1 MIHTYNKEI
10 VPMCKP
16 LSSWL
21 AVVAASLALT
31 VPTFAGPGITVE
43 YSGDEVVETAESKS
57 KSKVY
62 STPTM
67 ERREMS
73 EGGQQMIAITRH
85 DKKVMW
91 TLMPEEK
98 MFMSVPIGQ
107 SVKQKEDKTDLAAYK
122 IEQTP
127 MGQETLNGIVMNKG
141 KMIMTGKDGSKMGGF
156 MWTTKEGIIAKM
168 DALSLE
174 KGKKDR
180 FKLEMTN
187 LKIAKQP
194 ADLFEIPQ
202 GYEKMDMDA
211 MGAMEGMGDM
221 GNMMKGMFGK

>member
-1 MIHTYNKEI
+1 MYKQ
-10 VPMCKP
+10 
-16 LSSWL
+16 LFFWL
-21 AVVAASLALT
+21 VVSAACLILA
-31 VPTFAGPGITVE
+31 VPTFAGPGINAE
-43 YSGDEVVETAESKS
+43 YSAEEVVETADSMSKT
-57 KSKVY
+57 KVY
-62 STPTM
+62 STSTM

-85 DKKVMW
+85 DKKVVW
-91 TLMPEEK
+91 NLMPEEK
-98 MFMSVPIGQ
+98 MYIEMPIGQ
-107 SVKQKEDKTDLAAYK
+107 SAEKKDEKTDLSAYK

-168 DALSLE
+168 DALSVE

-187 LKIAKQP
+187 LKISKQP
-194 ADLFEIPQ
+194 ANLFEIPK
-202 GYEKMDMDA
+202 GYEKMD

>member
-1 MIHTYNKEI
+1 MRIRLYSWFII
-10 VPMCKP
+10 VVAS
-16 LSSWL
+16 LIL
-21 AVVAASLALT
+21 AVPA
-31 VPTFAGPGITVE
+31 FAGPGINAE
-43 YSGDEVVETAESKS
+43 YSAEEVVETADSMSKT
-57 KSKVY
+57 KVY

-73 EGGQQMIAITRH
+73 ESGQQMIAITRH
-85 DKKVMW
+85 DKKVVW
-91 TLMPEEK
+91 NLMPEEK
-98 MFMSVPIGQ
+98 MYMEMSMGQ
-107 SVKQKEDKTDLAAYK
+107 SAAKKEEKTDLSAYK

-156 MWTTKEGIIAKM
+156 MWTTKEGIVAKM
-168 DALSLE
+168 DALSIE

-180 FKLEMTN
+180 FKLEMSN
-187 LKIAKQP
+187 LKIGKQP
-194 ADLFEIPQ
+194 ADLFEIPK
-202 GYEKMDMDA
+202 GYEKMDMGA

>member
-1 MIHTYNKEI
+1 MYSQ
-10 VPMCKP
+10 
-16 LSSWL
+16 LFSWL
-21 AVVAASLALT
+21 AVTAASLLLT
-31 VPTFAGPGITVE
+31 VPAFAGPGISAE
-43 YSGDEVVETAESKS
+43 YSAEEVVETAESKS

-67 ERREMS
+67 ERREIS
-73 EGGQQMIAITRH
+73 DGGQQIIAITRH
-85 DKKVMW
+85 DKKIVW
-91 TLMPEEK
+91 NLMPEEK
-98 MFMSVPIGQ
+98 MYMEMPIGQ
-107 SVKQKEDKTDLAAYK
+107 SAEKKDEKTDLSAYK

-168 DALSLE
+168 DALSVE
-174 KGKKDR
+174 QGKKDR

-187 LKIAKQP
+187 LKIGKQP
-194 ADLFEIPQ
+194 ANLFEIPK
-202 GYEKMDMDA
+202 GFEKMDMGA

>member
-1 MIHTYNKEI
+1 MRIQLH
-10 VPMCKP
+10 
-16 LSSWL
+16 SWL
-21 AVVAASLALT
+21 AVSAFGLLLA
-31 VPTFAGPGITVE
+31 VPAFAGPGITAE
-43 YSGDEVVETAESKS
+43 YSAEEVVETAEGVT

-85 DKKVMW
+85 DKKIVW
-91 TLMPEEK
+91 NLMPEEK
-98 MFMSVPIGQ
+98 MYMEMPIGQ
-107 SVKQKEDKTDLAAYK
+107 SVEKKEEKTDLSAYK

-127 MGQETLNGIVMNKG
+127 MGQETINGIVMNKG

-168 DALSLE
+168 DALSVDQ
-174 KGKKDR
+174 GKKDR

-187 LKIAKQP
+187 LKISKQP
-194 ADLFEIPQ
+194 ANLFEIPK
-202 GYEKMDMDA
+202 GFEKMDMGA

>member
-1 MIHTYNKEI
+1 MHIRLY
-10 VPMCKP
+10 
-16 LSSWL
+16 SWFII
-21 AVVAASLALT
+21 VVASLILA
-31 VPTFAGPGITVE
+31 VPTFAGPGINTE
-43 YSGDEVVETAESKS
+43 YSAEEVVETADSMSKT
-57 KSKVY
+57 KVY

-85 DKKVMW
+85 DKKVVW
-91 TLMPEEK
+91 NLMPEDK
-98 MFMSVPIGQ
+98 MYIEMSMGQ
-107 SVKQKEDKTDLAAYK
+107 SAAKKEEKTDLSTYK

-168 DALSLE
+168 DALSVE

-180 FKLEMTN
+180 FKLEMSN
-187 LKIAKQP
+187 LKIGKQP
-194 ADLFEIPQ
+194 ADLFEIPK
-202 GYEKMDMDA
+202 GYEKMDMGA
-211 MGAMEGMGDM
+211 MGAMEGIGDM

>member
-1 MIHTYNKEI
+1 MRIQLH
-10 VPMCKP
+10 
-16 LSSWL
+16 SWL
-21 AVVAASLALT
+21 AVSAVCFFLAG
-31 VPTFAGPGITVE
+31 PTWAGPGINAE
-43 YSGDEVVETAESKS
+43 YSAEEVVETADSMSKT
-57 KSKVY
+57 KVY

-85 DKKVMW
+85 DKKIVW
-91 TLMPEEK
+91 NLMPEEK
-98 MFMSVPIGQ
+98 MYMEMPIGQ
-107 SVKQKEDKTDLAAYK
+107 SASNKEEKTDLSAYK

-127 MGQETLNGIVMNKG
+127 MGQEPLNGIVMNKG

-168 DALSLE
+168 DALSVE

-187 LKIAKQP
+187 LKIGKQP
-194 ADLFEIPQ
+194 ANLFEIPK
-202 GYEKMDMDA
+202 GFEKMDMGA

>member
-1 MIHTYNKEI
+1 MRI
-10 VPMCKP
+10 P
-16 LSSWL
+16 LHSWL
-21 AVVAASLALT
+21 TLSLASVFLAA
-31 VPTFAGPGITVE
+31 PALAGPGINAE
-43 YSGDEVVETAESKS
+43 YSADEVVETADSVS

-85 DKKVMW
+85 DKKIVW
-91 TLMPEEK
+91 SLMPEEK
-98 MFMSVPIGQ
+98 MYMEMPIGQ
-107 SVKQKEDKTDLAAYK
+107 SDTKKEEKTDLSAYK

-127 MGQETLNGIVMNKG
+127 MGQETVNGVVLNKG

-168 DALSLE
+168 DALSVE

-187 LKIAKQP
+187 LKIGKQP
-194 ADLFEIPQ
+194 ADLFEIPK
-202 GYEKMDMDA
+202 GYEKMDMGA

>member
-1 MIHTYNKEI
+1 MYKQ
-10 VPMCKP
+10 
-16 LSSWL
+16 LFFWL
-21 AVVAASLALT
+21 VVSAACLILA
-31 VPTFAGPGITVE
+31 VPTFAGPGINAE
-43 YSGDEVVETAESKS
+43 YSAEEVVETADSMSKT
-57 KSKVY
+57 KVY
-62 STPTM
+62 STSTM

-85 DKKVMW
+85 DKKVVW
-91 TLMPEEK
+91 NLMPEEK
-98 MFMSVPIGQ
+98 MYIEMPIGQ
-107 SVKQKEDKTDLAAYK
+107 SAEKKDEKTDLSAYK

-168 DALSLE
+168 DALSVE

-187 LKIAKQP
+187 LKISKKRAN
-194 ADLFEIPQ
+194 LFEMPK
-202 GYEKMDMDA
+202 GYEKMD

>member
-1 MIHTYNKEI
+1 MYRQ
-10 VPMCKP
+10 
-16 LSSWL
+16 LFSWL
-21 AVVAASLALT
+21 AVTAASLLLT
-31 VPTFAGPGITVE
+31 VPAFAGPGISAE
-43 YSGDEVVETAESKS
+43 YSAEEVVETAEGISKT
-57 KSKVY
+57 KVY

-85 DKKVMW
+85 DKKIVW
-91 TLMPEEK
+91 NLMPEEK
-98 MFMSVPIGQ
+98 MYMEMPIGQ
-107 SVKQKEDKTDLAAYK
+107 SASNKEDKTDLSAYK

-127 MGQETLNGIVMNKG
+127 MGQETINGIVMNKG

-168 DALSLE
+168 DALSVE
-174 KGKKDR
+174 QGKKDR

-187 LKIAKQP
+187 LKIGKQP
-194 ADLFEIPQ
+194 ANLFEIPK
-202 GYEKMDMDA
+202 GFEKMDMGA

>member
-1 MIHTYNKEI
+1 MMGTH
-10 VPMCKP
+10 
-16 LSSWL
+16 SHSWFVVSAVSLVL
-21 AVVAASLALT
+21 AS
-31 VPTFAGPGITVE
+31 PTFAGPGINAE
-43 YSGDEVVETAESKS
+43 YSAEEVVETSDSATKT
-57 KSKVY
+57 KVY

-85 DKKVMW
+85 DKKVTW

-98 MFMSVPIGQ
+98 MYMAMPIGQ
-107 SVKQKEDKTDLAAYK
+107 SAVKKDEATDLSAYK

-127 MGQETLNGIVMNKG
+127 MGQETINGIVMNKG

-168 DALSLE
+168 DALSVDQ
-174 KGKKDR
+174 GKKDR
-180 FKLEMTN
+180 FKLEMKN
-187 LKIAKQP
+187 LKIGKQQ
-194 ADLFEIPQ
+194 ADLFEIPK

>member
-1 MIHTYNKEI
+1 MYKQ
-10 VPMCKP
+10 
-16 LSSWL
+16 LSLWL
-21 AVVAASLALT
+21 AVSASSLILA
-31 VPTFAGPGITVE
+31 VPVFAGPGINAE
-43 YSGDEVVETAESKS
+43 YSAEEVVETADSMSKT
-57 KSKVY
+57 KVY

-85 DKKVMW
+85 DKKIVW
-91 TLMPEEK
+91 NLMPEEK
-98 MFMSVPIGQ
+98 MYMEMPIGQ
-107 SVKQKEDKTDLAAYK
+107 SVEKKEEKTDLSAYK

-168 DALSLE
+168 DALSVE

-187 LKIAKQP
+187 LKIGKQP
-194 ADLFEIPQ
+194 ANLFEIPK
-202 GYEKMDMDA
+202 GFEKMDMGA

>member
-1 MIHTYNKEI
+1 MRTQF
-10 VPMCKP
+10 C
-16 LSSWL
+16 LWL
-21 AVVAASLALT
+21 AATTTCLILA
-31 VPTFAGPGITVE
+31 VPAFAGPGINAE
-43 YSGDEVVETAESKS
+43 YSAEEVVETADSATKT
-57 KSKVY
+57 KVY

-73 EGGQQMIAITRH
+73 EGGQQMISIARH
-85 DKKVMW
+85 DKKVTWM
-91 TLMPEEK
+91 LMPEEK
-98 MFMSVPIGQ
+98 MYMETPIGQ
-107 SVKQKEDKTDLAAYK
+107 SAEKKEEKTDLSAYK

-168 DALSLE
+168 DALSVE
-174 KGKKDR
+174 KAKKDR

-187 LKIAKQP
+187 LKIGKQP
-194 ADLFEIPQ
+194 ANLFEIPK
-202 GYEKMDMDA
+202 GYEKMDMGA

>member
-1 MIHTYNKEI
+1 MRI
-10 VPMCKP
+10 V
-16 LSSWL
+16 LRSWL
-21 AVVAASLALT
+21 AASAASLVLS
-31 VPTFAGPGITVE
+31 VPTFAGPGITAE
-43 YSGDEVVETAESKS
+43 YSGEEVVETADGVTKT
-57 KSKVY
+57 KVF

-73 EGGQQMIAITRH
+73 EGGQQMISITRH

-107 SVKQKEDKTDLAAYK
+107 SATKKEDKTDLSAYK

-141 KMIMTGKDGSKMGGF
+141 KMIMTAKDGSKMGGF

-168 DALSLE
+168 DALSVE

-180 FKLEMTN
+180 FKLEMAN
-187 LKIAKQP
+187 LKIGKQP
-194 ADLFEIPQ
+194 ADLFEIPK

>member
-1 MIHTYNKEI
+1 
-10 VPMCKP
+10 
-16 LSSWL
+16 
-21 AVVAASLALT
+21 
-31 VPTFAGPGITVE
+31 
-43 YSGDEVVETAESKS
+43 
-57 KSKVY
+57 
-62 STPTM
+62 
-67 ERREMS
+67 MS

-85 DKKVMW
+85 DKKVVW
-91 TLMPEEK
+91 NLMPEDK
-98 MFMSVPIGQ
+98 MYIEMSMGQ
-107 SVKQKEDKTDLAAYK
+107 SAAKKEEKTDLSTYK

-168 DALSLE
+168 DALSVE

-180 FKLEMTN
+180 FKLEKSN
-187 LKIAKQP
+187 LKIGKQP
-194 ADLFEIPQ
+194 ADLFEIPK
-202 GYEKMDMDA
+202 GYEKMDMGA

>member
-1 MIHTYNKEI
+1 MRI
-10 VPMCKP
+10 P
-16 LSSWL
+16 LHSWL
-21 AVVAASLALT
+21 TLSLASVFLAA
-31 VPTFAGPGITVE
+31 PALAGPGINAE
-43 YSGDEVVETAESKS
+43 YSADEVVETADSVSKS
-57 KSKVY
+57 KIY

-85 DKKVMW
+85 DKKIVW
-91 TLMPEEK
+91 SLMPEEK
-98 MFMSVPIGQ
+98 MYMEMPIGQ
-107 SVKQKEDKTDLAAYK
+107 SDTKKEEKTDLSAYK

-127 MGQETLNGIVMNKG
+127 MGQETVNGVVLNKG

-168 DALSLE
+168 DALSVE

-187 LKIAKQP
+187 LKIGKQP
-194 ADLFEIPQ
+194 ADLFEIPK
-202 GYEKMDMDA
+202 GYEKMD

>member
-1 MIHTYNKEI
+1 MRIQLH
-10 VPMCKP
+10 
-16 LSSWL
+16 SWL
-21 AVVAASLALT
+21 AVSAVCFFLAA
-31 VPTFAGPGITVE
+31 PTWAGPGISAE
-43 YSGDEVVETAESKS
+43 YSAEEVVETADGVTKT
-57 KSKVY
+57 KVY

-85 DKKVMW
+85 DKKIVW
-91 TLMPEEK
+91 NLMPEEK
-98 MFMSVPIGQ
+98 MYMEMPIGQ
-107 SVKQKEDKTDLAAYK
+107 SAEKKDEKTDLSAYK

-168 DALSLE
+168 DALSVE
-174 KGKKDR
+174 QGKKDR

-187 LKIAKQP
+187 LKIGKQP
-194 ADLFEIPQ
+194 ANLFEIPK
-202 GYEKMDMDA
+202 GFEKMDMGA
-211 MGAMEGMGDM
+211 MGGMEGMGDM

>member
-1 MIHTYNKEI
+1 MRIRLYSWFII
-10 VPMCKP
+10 VVAS
-16 LSSWL
+16 LIL
-21 AVVAASLALT
+21 AVPA
-31 VPTFAGPGITVE
+31 FAGPGINAE
-43 YSGDEVVETAESKS
+43 YSAEEVVETADSMSKT
-57 KSKVY
+57 KVY

-73 EGGQQMIAITRH
+73 ESGQQMIAITRH
-85 DKKVMW
+85 DKKVVW
-91 TLMPEEK
+91 NLMPEEK
-98 MFMSVPIGQ
+98 MYMEMSMGQ
-107 SVKQKEDKTDLAAYK
+107 SVAKKEEKTDLSAYK

-156 MWTTKEGIIAKM
+156 MWTTKEGIVAKM
-168 DALSLE
+168 DALSIE

-180 FKLEMTN
+180 FKLEMSN
-187 LKIAKQP
+187 LKIGKQP
-194 ADLFEIPQ
+194 ADLFEIPK
-202 GYEKMDMDA
+202 GYEKMDMGA

>member
-1 MIHTYNKEI
+1 MRTSLH
-10 VPMCKP
+10 
-16 LSSWL
+16 SWL
-21 AVVAASLALT
+21 AVSVASLILA
-31 VPTFAGPGITVE
+31 VPTFAGPGINAE
-43 YSGDEVVETAESKS
+43 YSADEVVETADGMT

-73 EGGQQMIAITRH
+73 DGGQQMTTITRH
-85 DKKVMW
+85 DKKVTWM
-91 TLMPEEK
+91 LMPEEK
-98 MFMSVPIGQ
+98 MYMAMPMGQ
-107 SVKQKEDKTDLAAYK
+107 SVRKKEDKTDLSAYK

-168 DALSLE
+168 DALSVE
-174 KGKKDR
+174 QGKKDR
-180 FKLEMTN
+180 FKLEMQN
-187 LKIAKQP
+187 LKIGKQP
-194 ADLFEIPQ
+194 ADLFEIPK
-202 GYEKMDMDA
+202 GYEKMDMEA
-211 MGAMEGMGDM
+211 MGAMEGMGEM

>member
-1 MIHTYNKEI
+1 MMRVQLH
-10 VPMCKP
+10 
-16 LSSWL
+16 SWL
-21 AVVAASLALT
+21 AVSATSLILT
-31 VPTFAGPGITVE
+31 VPTFAGPGINAE
-43 YSGDEVVETAESKS
+43 YSGEEVVETTDSMTKT
-57 KSKVY
+57 KVY

-67 ERREMS
+67 ERRELS

-85 DKKVMW
+85 DKKVVW
-91 TLMPEEK
+91 NLMPEEK
-98 MFMSVPIGQ
+98 MYLEMSVGQ
-107 SVKQKEDKTDLAAYK
+107 NASNKEEKTNLSAYK

-168 DALSLE
+168 DALSVE

-187 LKIAKQP
+187 LKIGKQP
-194 ADLFEIPQ
+194 ADLFEIPK
-202 GYEKMDMDA
+202 GYEKMDMGA

-221 GNMMKGMFGK
+221 GNMMKGMLGK

>member
-1 MIHTYNKEI
+1 MRTS
-10 VPMCKP
+10 
-16 LSSWL
+16 LRSWL
-21 AVVAASLALT
+21 AVSAASLLLAA
-31 VPTFAGPGITVE
+31 PSFAGPGINAE
-43 YSGDEVVETAESKS
+43 YSAEEVVETAEGVT

-67 ERREMS
+67 ERREIS

-85 DKKVMW
+85 DKKIVW
-91 TLMPEEK
+91 NLMPEEK
-98 MFMSVPIGQ
+98 MYMEMPIGQ
-107 SVKQKEDKTDLAAYK
+107 SAKKEDKTDLSAYK
-122 IEQTP
+122 IDQTP

-156 MWTTKEGIIAKM
+156 MWTTKEGIIAKL
-168 DALSLE
+168 DALSVE
-174 KGKKDR
+174 QGKKDR

-187 LKIAKQP
+187 LKIGKQP
-194 ADLFEIPQ
+194 ANLFEIPK
-202 GYEKMDMDA
+202 GFEKMDMGA